1 MRVILSPFHLDERLD
16 GPWPL
21 APDEA
26 IDPPLPDGGPWER
39 MAVIARA
46 VADAVARTRADGA
59 VPLVLSGDCVAA
71 LAVVAGVQRSGV
83 DPHVVWLDAHGD
95 LHTPESSSSGYLGGQ
110 PVRQLLGDADRTV
123 PDAIGLRAIDE
134 AAVTLMDGRDL
145 DPPEAAFLAA
155 SRIRHLALQPVA
167 APGLVVLHVDVDVVD
182 GAELPGLL
190 YPVGGGPSLERVLA
204 VLGEVLERNEVVA
217 ISLGCT
223 TSERASEAAT
233 RIAELLAAA

>member
-16 GPWPL
+16 GAWPL
-21 APDEA
+21 ALDET
-26 IDPPLPDGGPWER
+26 IDPPLPDGSPWER

-46 VADAVARTRADGA
+46 VADAVARAREDGA

-83 DPHVVWLDAHGD
+83 DPDVVWLDAHGD

-123 PDAIGLRAIDE
+123 PDAIGLRVIDE

-145 DPPEAAFLAA
+145 DPPEAAFLAT
-155 SRIRHLALQPVA
+155 SRIRHLDLQPVA
-167 APGLVVLHVDVDVVD
+167 SHRPLVLHVDLDVVD
-182 GAELPGLL
+182 GTELPGLL
-190 YPVGGGPSLERVLA
+190 YPVGGGPSLERLLA
-204 VLGEVLERNEVVA
+204 VLGELLGGNEVVA

-223 TSERASEAAT
+223 TSDRSSAAAT

>member
-16 GPWPL
+16 GAWPL
-21 APDEA
+21 ALDET
-26 IDPPLPDGGPWER
+26 IDPPLPDGSPWER

-46 VADAVARTRADGA
+46 VADAVARARDDGA
-59 VPLVLSGDCVAA
+59 VPLVLAGDCVAA
-71 LAVVAGVQRSGV
+71 LAVVAGVQRTGA

-110 PVRQLLGDADRTV
+110 PVRQLLGAADRTV
-123 PDAIGLRAIDE
+123 PDAIGLRAIGE

-167 APGLVVLHVDVDVVD
+167 ALGPVVLHVDVDVVD

-204 VLGEVLERNEVVA
+204 VLGELLGRNEVVA